1 MRGLGVSA
9 SSHSEAF
16 PGLSGFERIMFKP
29 CKDKR
34 QPPQA
39 MSWTVKHFH
48 MTKSSPEVWPAGRA
62 PVCRSE
68 EARPSPACFSE
79 TRLELLVC
87 LLWPQM
93 DWSGMR
99 SPTHPG
105 GWQSHRIKEKLCLFS
120 VQLRTRLWQECQHV
134 YLAAKM
140 LNESI
145 EITFIFK
152 ETEYVMVSKS
162 LFERS
167 TKLYFLT
174 NWSKYKI

>member
-1 MRGLGVSA
+1 MWSLRVSQLDDRVPWVLALHTCAGVWASQKTLLQEGLYSQNLKTSTLQGT
-9 SSHSEAF
+9 HPF
-16 PGLSGFERIMFKP
+16 YPWKLIKP
-29 CKDKR
+29 C
-34 QPPQA
+34 
-39 MSWTVKHFH
+39 FY
-48 MTKSSPEVWPAGRA
+48 
-62 PVCRSE
+62 
-68 EARPSPACFSE
+68 
-79 TRLELLVC
+79 RLQELLVC

-99 SPTHPG
+99 SPTRPG

-145 EITFIFK
+145 EITFVFK